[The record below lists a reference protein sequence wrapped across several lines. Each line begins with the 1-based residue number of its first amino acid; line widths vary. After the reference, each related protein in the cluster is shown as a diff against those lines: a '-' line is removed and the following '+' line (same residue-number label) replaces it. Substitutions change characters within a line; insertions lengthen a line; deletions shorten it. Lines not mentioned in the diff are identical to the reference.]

1 MQPVQKSLS
10 GKSPMAIVEP
20 ILAFTLSRLS
30 EKNDPEQD
38 AAPLRDDESGPQT
51 ATMAVEIADVSE
63 PYAGLRESNFDYAG
77 MPAENVAEIDS
88 LILRIRASRRRHVE
102 AVHDVGADL
111 LRAKELL
118 GHGNFL
124 PWLQAEFRWS
134 ERTANNY
141 MAIARFFR
149 GKTANFADLDIGAA
163 SALAAKSTP
172 PDIRDELLERAEAG
186 ENISREEV
194 KMRIAAGKKA
204 RRLAQEAARQ
214 AALSEASATDPD
226 DEPFAPF
233 VTKSRAD
240 LDDLV
245 WSPPALP
252 EICSGAPLEGAE
264 TTLATS
270 DAGARTII
278 EAMLRIEGP
287 MERICSGSPGEA
299 ANMLMAAANEQELTK
314 MQKII
319 GLIIEIK
326 RSLDDHDGIETIE
339 MKGSD
344 IFQPGRRP
352 MATGMKAEFAS

>member
-1 MQPVQKSLS
+1 
-10 GKSPMAIVEP
+10 MAIGDP
-20 ILAFTLSRLS
+20 ILGFTLTRSAERFAPEPGPAPHREDRSALRLQAS
-30 EKNDPEQD
+30 TP
-38 AAPLRDDESGPQT
+38 APAE
-51 ATMAVEIADVSE
+51 EIADVAE
-63 PYAGLRESNFDYAG
+63 PDEGSHETHFDYAAA
-77 MPAENVAEIDS
+77 PADNVVELTKLVA
-88 LILRIRASRRRHVE
+88 RIKASRKRHIE
-102 AVHDVGADL
+102 AVHDVGAAL

-141 MAIARFFR
+141 MSIARFFR

-204 RRLAQEAARQ
+204 RRLAQAAARQ
-214 AALSEASATDPD
+214 AALSEAAATDRD
-226 DEPFAPF
+226 DEPFAPPF

-245 WSPPALP
+245 WPAPALP
-252 EICSGAPLEGAE
+252 QICSGAPIEGAE
-264 TTLATS
+264 TAPATS
-270 DAGARTII
+270 DSGARTII
-278 EAMLRIEGP
+278 EAVLRIESL

-299 ANMLMAAANEQELTK
+299 ANMLLAAANEQELAK
-314 MQKII
+314 VQKII

-326 RSLDDHDGIETIE
+326 RALDDHDGIERIE

-344 IFQPGRRP
+344 IFQPAQRP
-352 MATGMKAEFAS
+352 LATGMNAEFAS